1 MTILSL
7 KFIIS
12 ICKVFI
18 SGGLFVKLR
27 IEEKNIS
34 EQWHNTETRAR
45 HPELASSAF
54 PKLRSAFT
62 LAEVLITLGVIGVVA
77 AVTMPTLVTN
87 IQDRVRKEQVRTV
100 KYKLTKATDKMKSLG
115 KIGQYDAPVTKNF
128 VNELK
133 KHMTIA
139 KVCDS
144 GNLSECWPSDT
155 VNVHTNQTT
164 ITPTSINSLTKG
176 TGLKALAISSG
187 NEDTVGIVTGD
198 GVPMLLVYSP
208 KCQALDEAQNYTW
221 SVEDGKPVTNATT
234 NCISAIFDIN
244 GSKGPNR
251 VGQDIRT
258 LNSLFGSV
266 DLGAVSVSKSE
277 CEAMVNSGK
286 YGIKGCSYDTDY
298 WAGGVKACADI
309 GLHLPDMMTLAN
321 IANSRYGTTLIGPYT
336 MYFGSNHA
344 STQSGDCTS
353 WIRTHWGSQYVDES
367 DSIICNANTN
377 RDYSSGFYVNGY
389 YWSSS
394 EYSSTY
400 AYHRNFYDDHS
411 HWYRNH
417 GRYDSDIKSLCVG
430 D

>member
-1 MTILSL
+1 M
-7 KFIIS
+7 
-12 ICKVFI
+12 
-18 SGGLFVKLR
+18 SGKLEFYKQTSTKTALTLAGGGRSPLLCGYEGTQGSPRLVK
-27 IEEKNIS
+27 
-34 EQWHNTETRAR
+34 WG
-45 HPELASSAF
+45 
-54 PKLRSAFT
+54 FT

-87 IQDRVRKEQVRTV
+87 VQERVRKEQVRTV

-115 KIGQYDAPVTKNF
+115 KIGPYNAPATMNF

-144 GNLSECWPSDT
+144 GNIGECWPTST
-155 VNVHTNQTT
+155 VNVHTALNTLT
-164 ITPTSINSLTKG
+164 AKSISTLEKG

-208 KCQALDEAQNYTW
+208 KCQALDEAKTYTW
-221 SVEDGKPVTNATT
+221 SVDDGKPVTNATT

-266 DLGAVSVSKSE
+266 DIGTPTGLTESE
-277 CEAMVNSGK
+277 CNAIKNK
-286 YGIKGCSYDTDY
+286 YGIQYCGGVESDR
-298 WAGGVKACADI
+298 WAGGVKACREM

-321 IANSRYGTTLIGPYT
+321 IANSRYGTTLIGAYT
-336 MYFGSNHA
+336 LYIS
-344 STQSGDCTS
+344 SGYGGDNCRDYIIHNWDS
-353 WIRTHWGSQYVDES
+353 DRTWRVDES
-367 DSIICNANTN
+367 DAIICNADISIDPAGFSITGGYWASWEYDI
-377 RDYSSGFYVNGY
+377 RYASYRDFTDDYSRWGRSGTR
-389 YWSSS
+389 SSNV
-394 EYSSTY
+394 
-400 AYHRNFYDDHS
+400 A
-411 HWYRNH
+411 
-417 GRYDSDIKSLCVG
+417 KALCVG

>member
-1 MTILSL
+1 MNLTNL
-7 KFIIS
+7 KP
-12 ICKVFI
+12 V
-18 SGGLFVKLR
+18 R
-27 IEEKNIS
+27 
-34 EQWHNTETRAR
+34 QWCN
-45 HPELASSAF
+45 
-54 PKLRSAFT
+54 AFT

-87 IQDRVRKEQVRTV
+87 IQEKVRKEQVRTV

-115 KIGQYDAPVTKNF
+115 KIGPYEAPATKNF

-144 GNLSECWPSDT
+144 GNLDECWPSDT
-155 VNVHTNQTT
+155 VNIYTAENVL
-164 ITPTSINSLTKG
+164 TPTSISTLTKG
-176 TGLKALAISSG
+176 TGLKALALGSG
-187 NEDTVGIVTGD
+187 GEDTVGIVTGD

-208 KCQALDEAQNYTW
+208 KCQALDEVKTYTW

-266 DLGAVSVSKSE
+266 DLRAVSVTKSE
-277 CEAMVNSGK
+277 CEAMIKNSK
-286 YGIKGCSYDTDY
+286 YSVKECGVDTDY
-298 WAGGVKACADI
+298 WAGGVKKCADM

-336 MYFGSNHA
+336 VYMGPSY
-344 STQSGDCTS
+344 GDNCQAQILAWDRNNPS
-353 WIRTHWGSQYVDES
+353 RINES
-367 DSIICNANTN
+367 DAILCNANTTP
-377 RDYSSGFYVNGY
+377 DPSSGFPITGY

-394 EYSSTY
+394 EYSSAK
-400 AYHRNFYDDHS
+400 AYTRHFRDDGSYWDRNP
-411 HWYRNH
+411 RNTA
-417 GRYDSDIKSLCVG
+417 YKSLCVA

>member
-1 MTILSL
+1 MNLQKL
-7 KFIIS
+7 KRVDRVHFCTLPKGHKFHHAS
-12 ICKVFI
+12 Q
-18 SGGLFVKLR
+18 SSSPRLVK
-27 IEEKNIS
+27 IG
-34 EQWHNTETRAR
+34 
-45 HPELASSAF
+45 
-54 PKLRSAFT
+54 FT

-87 IQDRVRKEQVRTV
+87 IQDKVRKEQVRTV
-100 KYKLTKATDKMKSLG
+100 KYKLTKATDKMNSLG
-115 KIGQYDAPVTKNF
+115 KIGPYDAPATKNF

-144 GNLSECWPSDT
+144 GNLSECWPSET
-155 VNVHTNQTT
+155 VNTYQNNS
-164 ITPTSINSLTKG
+164 PTLSSVSVSSLTKG
-176 TGLKALAISSG
+176 TDLKALALSSG

-208 KCQALDEAQNYTW
+208 KCQALDEVKTYTW

-258 LNSLFGSV
+258 LNSLFGSI
-266 DLGAVSVSKSE
+266 DLGPVSITQAE
-277 CEAMVNSGK
+277 CNSIKTK
-286 YGIKGCSYDTDY
+286 YGIKWCGADPDR
-298 WAGGVKACADI
+298 WAGAVKRCADM

-321 IANSRYGTTLIGPYT
+321 IANSRYGTTLIGAYT
-336 MYFGSNHA
+336 IYMGPAY
-344 STQSGDCTS
+344 GDNCQAQILS
-353 WIRTHWGSQYVDES
+353 WDNNSPSRINKS
-367 DSIICNANTN
+367 DAIICNANTTP
-377 RDYSSGFYVNGY
+377 DPSSGFSIADGY

-394 EYSSTY
+394 ELSSTG
-400 AYHRNFYDDHS
+400 AHARHFYDAHS
-411 HWYRNH
+411 NWRRENRN
-417 GRYDSDIKSLCVG
+417 RTCRSLCVG